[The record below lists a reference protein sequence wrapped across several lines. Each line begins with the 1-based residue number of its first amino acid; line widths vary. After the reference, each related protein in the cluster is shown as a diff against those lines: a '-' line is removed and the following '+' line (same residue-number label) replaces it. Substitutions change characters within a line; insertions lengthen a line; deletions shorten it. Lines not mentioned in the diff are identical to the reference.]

1 MQVHRVTY
9 PAVHVAF
16 VLYAGPV
23 DGLPGALQ
31 PLLEAVRLAGAAT
44 VGPPL
49 ALYPNATQDPNS
61 VLARLCVPVQAGF
74 GGSHRLRTLT
84 LPAVEVAIVR
94 HFGAHRDIGHAY
106 ETLSAWIAQEGLS
119 IAEGLSETFVRGPH
133 DGAPEAQWQTDVAV
147 RLKLPGTETPSR

>member
-1 MQVHRVTY
+1 MQVNRVTY
-9 PAVHVAF
+9 PAVHIAF

-23 DGLPGALQ
+23 DGLPGALL
-31 PLLEAVRLAGAAT
+31 PLLDAVRLAGAAT

-49 ALYPNATQDPNS
+49 ALYPSAAQDPGS

-74 GGSHRLRTLT
+74 AGSHRLRTLT
-84 LPAVEVAIVR
+84 LPSVQVAVVR

-106 ETLSAWIAQEGLS
+106 EALSAWIAQEGLS

-133 DGAPEAQWQTDVAV
+133 DGAPEEQWQTDVAV
-147 RLKLPGTETPSR
+147 RLKPREEPTPAR